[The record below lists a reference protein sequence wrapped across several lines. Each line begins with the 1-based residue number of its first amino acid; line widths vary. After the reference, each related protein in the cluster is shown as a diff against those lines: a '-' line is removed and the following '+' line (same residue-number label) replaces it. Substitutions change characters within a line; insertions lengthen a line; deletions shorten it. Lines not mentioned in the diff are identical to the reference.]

1 MTTQTVAHPR
11 ENVVANP
18 KVQQIVEAARRLFMA
33 DGYGSTSMDAIARDA
48 GVSKATL
55 YSHFTNKAELFAAII
70 GGECQRFAR
79 LLWSQEAE
87 AGDVR
92 SVLLQVARA
101 KVQFTS
107 SPGPRA
113 IYRIVVGESGRFPEL
128 GRVFY
133 ENGPRRVL
141 ERLADYLRQ
150 ATERGV
156 LNVPHPRVAA
166 EQFFGMVHG
175 ADHLRRL
182 LDLDDP
188 KAPDVDRIIDSA
200 VEVFLRAYGPAD
212 RTPSGRSDSLLPK

>member
-1 MTTQTVAHPR
+1 MATQTLLQPPGDLA
-11 ENVVANP
+11 ANP
-18 KVQQIVEAARRLFMA
+18 KVRQIVEAARRLFMA
-33 DGYGSTSMDAIARDA
+33 DGYGATSMDAIARDA

-70 GGECQRFAR
+70 GGECQRFAH
-79 LLWSQEAE
+79 LLWSQESE
-87 AGDVR
+87 SGDVR

-107 SPGPRA
+107 SPEPRA

-133 ENGPRRVL
+133 ANGPRRVL
-141 ERLADYLRQ
+141 ERVADYLRD
-150 ATERGV
+150 ATAKGA
-156 LNVPHPRVAA
+156 LNVPHPRLAA

-182 LDLDDP
+182 LGIEDP
-188 KAPDVDRIIDSA
+188 AAPDVDRIVESA
-200 VEVFLRAYGPAD
+200 VEIFLKAYGPAD
-212 RTPSGRSDSLLPK
+212 RPPSG

>member
-1 MTTQTVAHPR
+1 MATQTVAHPP
-11 ENVVANP
+11 EDLAANP
-18 KVQQIVEAARRLFMA
+18 KVRQIVEAARRLFMA
-33 DGYGSTSMDAIARDA
+33 DGYGATSMDAIARDA

-70 GGECQRFAR
+70 GGECQRFAHM
-79 LLWSQEAE
+79 LWSPEAE

-92 SVLLQVARA
+92 SVLLQLARA
-101 KVQFTS
+101 KVEFTR

-141 ERLADYLRQ
+141 ERVAGYLRD
-150 ATERGV
+150 ATAKGL
-156 LNVPHPRVAA
+156 LNVPHPRLAA
-166 EQFFGMVHG
+166 EQLFGMVHG

-182 LDLDDP
+182 LGVDDP
-188 KAPDVDRIIDSA
+188 KAPDVDQIVESA
-200 VEVFLRAYGPAD
+200 VEIFLKAYGPAD
-212 RTPSGRSDSLLPK
+212 RAPNG

>member
-1 MTTQTVAHPR
+1 MATRTLTQPR
-11 ENVVANP
+11 EDLAANP

-33 DGYGSTSMDAIARDA
+33 EGYGATSMDAIARDA

-70 GGECQRFAR
+70 GGECQRFSH
-79 LLWSQEAE
+79 LLWSHEAE

-141 ERLADYLRQ
+141 ERFADYLQ
-150 ATERGV
+150 DATERGV

-166 EQFFGMVHG
+166 EQFFGLLHG

-182 LDLDDP
+182 LGLDDP
-188 KAPDVDRIIDSA
+188 KAPDLDRIVDSA
-200 VEVFLRAYGPAD
+200 VDIFLKAYAPAT
-212 RTPSGRSDSLLPK
+212 R

>member
-1 MTTQTVAHPR
+1 MATQTLARPRDGVA
-11 ENVVANP
+11 ANP

-33 DGYGSTSMDAIARDA
+33 DGYGATSMDAIARDA

-55 YSHFTNKAELFAAII
+55 YAHFTNKAELFAAII
-70 GGECQRFAR
+70 GGECQRFAH
-79 LLWSQEAE
+79 LLWPPETE

-92 SVLLQVARA
+92 SVLLQLARA
-101 KVQFTS
+101 KVQFTR

-141 ERLADYLRQ
+141 ERVAGYLRD
-150 ATERGV
+150 ATDKGL
-156 LNVPHPRVAA
+156 LNVPHPRLAA
-166 EQFFGMVHG
+166 EQLFGLVHG

-182 LDLDDP
+182 LDVDDLQ
-188 KAPDVDRIIDSA
+188 APDVDRIVESA
-200 VEVFLRAYGPAD
+200 VEIFLRAYGPA
-212 RTPSGRSDSLLPK
+212 GGASDG

>member
-1 MTTQTVAHPR
+1 MATQTLPQPR
-11 ENVVANP
+11 EDVAANP

-33 DGYGSTSMDAIARDA
+33 EGYGATSMDAIARDA

-70 GGECQRFAR
+70 GGECQRFSH
-79 LLWSQEAE
+79 LLWSPEAE

-133 ENGPRRVL
+133 DNGPRRVL
-141 ERLADYLRQ
+141 ERFADYLQ
-150 ATERGV
+150 DATERGV
-156 LNVPHPRVAA
+156 LAVPQPRVAA

-182 LDLDDP
+182 LGLDDP
-188 KAPDVDRIIDSA
+188 KAPSVDLILESA
-200 VEVFLRAYGPAD
+200 VEIFLKAYAPAE
-212 RTPSGRSDSLLPK
+212 R

>member
-1 MTTQTVAHPR
+1 
-11 ENVVANP
+11 
-18 KVQQIVEAARRLFMA
+18 
-33 DGYGSTSMDAIARDA
+33 
-48 GVSKATL
+48 
-55 YSHFTNKAELFAAII
+55 
-70 GGECQRFAR
+70 
-79 LLWSQEAE
+79 
-87 AGDVR
+87 VR

-141 ERLADYLRQ
+141 ERFADYLQ
-150 ATERGV
+150 DATERGV

-166 EQFFGMVHG
+166 EQFFGLLHG

-182 LDLDDP
+182 LGLDDP
-188 KAPDVDRIIDSA
+188 KAPDLDRIVDSA
-200 VEVFLRAYGPAD
+200 VDIFLKAYAPAT
-212 RTPSGRSDSLLPK
+212 R

>member
-1 MTTQTVAHPR
+1 MATRTLTQPR
-11 ENVVANP
+11 EDAAANP

-33 DGYGSTSMDAIARDA
+33 EGYGATSMHAIARDA

-70 GGECQRFAR
+70 GGECQRFSH

-107 SPGPRA
+107 SSGPRA
-113 IYRIVVGESGRFPEL
+113 IYRIVVGESARFPEL

-141 ERLADYLRQ
+141 ERFADYLRD
-150 ATERGV
+150 ATEKGV

-166 EQFFGMVHG
+166 EQFFGMLHG
-175 ADHLRRL
+175 VDHLRRL
-182 LDLDDP
+182 LGIDDP
-188 KAPDVDRIIDSA
+188 KAPDLDRIVDSA
-200 VEVFLRAYGPAD
+200 VEIFLKAYAPA
-212 RTPSGRSDSLLPK
+212 GH

>member
-1 MTTQTVAHPR
+1 MATRTLTQPR
-11 ENVVANP
+11 EDLAASP

-33 DGYGSTSMDAIARDA
+33 EGYGATSMDAIARDA

-70 GGECQRFAR
+70 GGECQRFSH
-79 LLWSQEAE
+79 LLWSHEAE

-141 ERLADYLRQ
+141 ERFADYLQ
-150 ATERGV
+150 DATERGV

-166 EQFFGMVHG
+166 EQFFGLLHG

-182 LDLDDP
+182 LGLDDP
-188 KAPDVDRIIDSA
+188 KAPDLDRIVDSA
-200 VEVFLRAYGPAD
+200 VDIFLKAYAPAT
-212 RTPSGRSDSLLPK
+212 R

>member
-1 MTTQTVAHPR
+1 MATHTLSQPR
-11 ENVVANP
+11 EDVAANP

-33 DGYGSTSMDAIARDA
+33 DGYGATSMDAIARDA

-70 GGECQRFAR
+70 GGECQRFSH
-79 LLWSQEAE
+79 LLWSHEVE

-107 SPGPRA
+107 SSGPRA

-141 ERLADYLRQ
+141 ERFADYLRE
-150 ATERGV
+150 ATAKGV

-182 LDLDDP
+182 LGLDDP
-188 KAPDVDRIIDSA
+188 KAPDIDRITDSA
-200 VEVFLRAYGPAD
+200 VEIFLKAYGPAD
-212 RTPSGRSDSLLPK
+212 RGRDR